1 MISPI
6 LISTFR
12 EWQTL
17 PFHLKF
23 KFASFFTRKE
33 KEGKKRERIRKG
45 PPTNQTP
52 NTNTNQKVL
61 FTRMEDHA
69 VVYLEEEL
77 GRINE
82 MFENGD
88 MMAFGRSQEK
98 LIQHFEEIRS
108 AQMDLADRQVSAA
121 LERMKT
127 TAETNTVP
135 STANGGSDITGT
147 LSAKEEKIVEFSEEL
162 NKICKDIE
170 ETNQVIRKEAEEKFS
185 QPQDSKN

>member
-1 MISPI
+1 
-6 LISTFR
+6 
-12 EWQTL
+12 
-17 PFHLKF
+17 
-23 KFASFFTRKE
+23 
-33 KEGKKRERIRKG
+33 
-45 PPTNQTP
+45 
-52 NTNTNQKVL
+52 
-61 FTRMEDHA
+61 MEDRA

-88 MMAFGRSQEK
+88 MKAFGRSQEK
-98 LIQHFEEIRS
+98 LIQHFEEIRR

-127 TAETNTVP
+127 TAETKTEP

-185 QPQDSKN
+185 QPQDTKN

>member
-1 MISPI
+1 
-6 LISTFR
+6 
-12 EWQTL
+12 
-17 PFHLKF
+17 
-23 KFASFFTRKE
+23 
-33 KEGKKRERIRKG
+33 
-45 PPTNQTP
+45 
-52 NTNTNQKVL
+52 
-61 FTRMEDHA
+61 MEDHA